1 MDLEVVSSISPPS
14 RLCLAL
20 LLTCFPQRGRLPTAW
35 DDPELLWWSAEAA
48 ASAARPEQALWS
60 PLIPGFAAECQRQA
74 RPPCVPRACVLCA
87 CAMFARVLRGCTP
100 RRYVHAASSGAM
112 CARAVCTRARCMR
125 AVSLFP
131 GGVQASADMPRAG
144 MLRALACM
152 RHASGLV
159 LAGRVR
165 AMGIVLRAV
174 CTHAPSARCT
184 PVQQLGA
191 AGTYA

>member
-1 MDLEVVSSISPPS
+1 MDLEVVSSISPSS

-20 LLTCFPQRGRLPTAW
+20 LLTCFPQRGRCYQRLGMI
-35 DDPELLWWSAEAA
+35 LSCCGGRL
-48 ASAARPEQALWS
+48 R